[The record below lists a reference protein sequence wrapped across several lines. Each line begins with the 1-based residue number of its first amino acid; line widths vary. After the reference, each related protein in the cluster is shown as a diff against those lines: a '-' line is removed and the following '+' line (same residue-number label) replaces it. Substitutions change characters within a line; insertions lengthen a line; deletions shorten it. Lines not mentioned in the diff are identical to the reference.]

1 MVVESRSLAVQ
12 FGRVEEQAAT
22 RTPLVKEIWIGPPAS
37 RSIALTHPLVQA
49 AVGTR
54 APENRTEQTLGREQT
69 EALCC
74 NTEIFLFPVKKNE
87 FM

>member
-1 MVVESRSLAVQ
+1 VVVESRSLAVQ

-69 EALCC
+69 LGSLLQYG
-74 NTEIFLFPVKKNE
+74 NFPVSCKKNE

>member
-54 APENRTEQTLGREQT
+54 APENRTEQTLGSLLQYGNFS
-69 EALCC
+69 C
-74 NTEIFLFPVKKNE
+74 FL
-87 FM
+87 